1 MAVCRSWEL
10 WESIRQEPS
19 ISCFSERD
27 YAWRLPPGFSAHKVL
42 QAGKLFEGE
51 QVMGS
56 FFKHTAREK
65 RYEPI
70 SPTALKY
77 IFHVGLSKGEA
88 YSMENDIYDYYNVTI
103 VAKSFVR
110 EQIRRMM
117 SCLVNYSYDRIPLTT
132 IEWLLSNP
140 ISSNFFD
147 LGIPVAP
154 PQGLFL
160 TDVVYDPRMFTNP
173 EPYFLHSWDYD

>member
-1 MAVCRSWEL
+1 
-10 WESIRQEPS
+10 
-19 ISCFSERD
+19 
-27 YAWRLPPGFSAHKVL
+27 
-42 QAGKLFEGE
+42 
-51 QVMGS
+51 MGS

-110 EQIRRMM
+110 EQ
-117 SCLVNYSYDRIPLTT
+117 VD
-132 IEWLLSNP
+132 E
-140 ISSNFFD
+140 
-147 LGIPVAP
+147 
-154 PQGLFL
+154 
-160 TDVVYDPRMFTNP
+160 
-173 EPYFLHSWDYD
+173 